1 MKYDNEQDLIAQ
13 ANDSCFGLAA
23 GIWTESYRKAWRIAR
38 ALEVGTVWI
47 NTYKNSRLVRRL
59 VALKTVGLGAKRPF
73 GHFIV
78 HATKEYLYGA
88 E

>member
-1 MKYDNEQDLIAQ
+1 MTVVLVLPQV
-13 ANDSCFGLAA
+13 SGL
-23 GIWTESYRKAWRIAR
+23 KAIVKLGVLH

-59 VALKTVGLGAKRPF
+59 VALKTVGLGAKIPF

>member
-1 MKYDNEQDLIAQ
+1 MTVVLVLPQV
-13 ANDSCFGLAA
+13 FGLKVIVKL
-23 GIWTESYRKAWRIAR
+23 GVLR

-47 NTYKNSRLVRRL
+47 NTYKNSRLVHRL
-59 VALKTVGLGAKRPF
+59 VALKTVGSGAKRPF

>member
-59 VALKTVGLGAKRPF
+59 VALKTVGLGAKSVWAFYRTCNKRV
-73 GHFIV
+73 FIW
-78 HATKEYLYGA
+78 G
-88 E
+88 

>member
-38 ALEVGTVWI
+38 ALEVERYGLI
-47 NTYKNSRLVRRL
+47 LIKNSRLVRRL
-59 VALKTVGLGAKRPF
+59 VALKTVGLGAKKAVWAFYRTCNKRV
-73 GHFIV
+73 FIW
-78 HATKEYLYGA
+78 G
-88 E
+88 